1 MLPPACYTPL
11 CNLLLKSPEVKV
23 RLCRP
28 PLDQSS
34 AFWQRPPVYTLS
46 LYVSTLFLSLS
57 QPISASAAHI
67 LGEVCRERYEAV
79 LPTVRLLL
87 HHHRFVP
94 FVSAVASL
102 ELDNTQ

>member
-23 RLCRP
+23 RRCHP
-28 PLDQSS
+28 PSGSERLTAEIISY
-34 AFWQRPPVYTLS
+34 AFCLYASLS
-46 LYVSTLFLSLS
+46 FS

-102 ELDNTQ
+102 ELENTQ